1 MKYTVFSLLMCCIAL
16 CSCEKHTVTYTYP
29 EGPQAPEDAATLLIS
44 SKNKIYVSEDE
55 HTGSAT
61 FRSRGGEL
69 VLNVSTNQESCR
81 SQYRTGSASCCD
93 YFTSWRREGCPSGYG
108 YGQHCSKCF
117 WFIGNWLCARYGPF
131 AGSWQYYRGI
141 CDRLWYR

>member
-69 VLNVSTNQESCR
+69 VLNVSTNQESWA
-81 SQYRTGSASCCD
+81 YETDEA
-93 YFTSWRREGCPSGYG
+93 T
-108 YGQHCSKCF
+108 
-117 WFIGNWLCARYGPF
+117 
-131 AGSWQYYRGI
+131 
-141 CDRLWYR
+141 